1 MNLIFLNKGPAAKNV
16 GNLNRTKNHSLVGSL
31 NGNKTGKLVI
41 ISLKSI
47 A

>member
-1 MNLIFLNKGPAAKNV
+1 MNFIFLNKGPAARNV
-16 GNLNRTKNHSLVGSL
+16 GSQNRTKNHSLVGSL